1 MWYILQVSLWDQSLY
16 ENVFESYPDF
26 QSFLI
31 GWISKLFYIQFDFTK
46 KFGLAKI
53 NGIVETSEWPLKNI
67 LCTKISKSGNY

>member
-46 KFGLAKI
+46 KFGL
-53 NGIVETSEWPLKNI
+53 
-67 LCTKISKSGNY
+67 KSMV